1 MPRESTV
8 PWTQAPTL
16 VTVTLGI
23 FYSGL
28 WIFVPSERP
37 PIVNT
42 GRRFFN

>member
-16 VTVTLGI
+16 GIVKLGA

-28 WIFVPSERP
+28 WILVPSEPLSIPER
-37 PIVNT
+37 V
-42 GRRFFN
+42 FL

>member
-16 VTVTLGI
+16 GTVTLGA

-28 WIFVPSERP
+28 WIFEPLSILEGVSL
-37 PIVNT
+37 IGV
-42 GRRFFN
+42 